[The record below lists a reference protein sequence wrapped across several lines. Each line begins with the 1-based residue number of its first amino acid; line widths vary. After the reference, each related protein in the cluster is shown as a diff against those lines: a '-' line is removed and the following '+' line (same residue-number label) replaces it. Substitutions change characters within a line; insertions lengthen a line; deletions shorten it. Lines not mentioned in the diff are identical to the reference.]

1 MTRSRSRI
9 RPTASL
15 KRSDRPMSTSPS
27 EAIRRS
33 GLAVHEAQR
42 LLSVATGLD
51 RTSLIL
57 SESVSVAAMETFAA
71 LVRQRASGVPLQ
83 HLEGTV
89 QFGPLELRC
98 DARALIPRPETEE
111 LWELVISLAVSPSV
125 VVDLCTGGGCLALAF
140 KHAFPE
146 ARVIGTDL
154 SVDALSLAQ
163 ENVLA
168 TGLAVGLF
176 RGDLFDALPD
186 DLHGAIDVLVSNPP
200 YLAASELD
208 GLEAE
213 VAVHDPAMAL
223 VAGPD
228 GDEFLVRLA
237 ADVGD
242 WLTPG
247 GVVAVE
253 IGASQG
259 LRAMELFA
267 DLSPELRR
275 DLDGRDRFLV
285 GRVPE

>member
-1 MTRSRSRI
+1 
-9 RPTASL
+9 
-15 KRSDRPMSTSPS
+15 MSVSPS
-27 EAIRRS
+27 EAVRRS

-42 LLSVATGLD
+42 LLAVATGLD

-71 LVRQRASGVPLQ
+71 LVAQRASGVPLQ

-89 QFGPLELRC
+89 QFGPLELKC

-111 LWELVISLAVSPSV
+111 LWELVISLAASPSV
-125 VVDLCTGGGCLALAF
+125 VLDLCTGGGCLALAL
-140 KHAFPE
+140 KHSFPA
-146 ARVIGTDL
+146 ARVIGADL
-154 SVDALSLAQ
+154 AVDALSLAQ

-168 TGLAVGLF
+168 TGLDVELLT
-176 RGDLFDALPD
+176 GDLFDALPD

-208 GLEAE
+208 DLEAE

-228 GDEFLVRLA
+228 GDEFLARLA
-237 ADVGD
+237 AEVGD

-275 DLDGRDRFLV
+275 DLEGRDRFLV